1 MGNHD
6 EIAAFGL
13 PKPLPPWMSEG
24 EAEHQRWTHNQL
36 TQAQLEAVR
45 YPQSCPKADE
55 YPSRYTRNPSD
66 YDGLGNLIDVTSVEP
81 GHRPADPLPGS
92 ASAMFVCAREP
103 ASVHQSSNAARFSP
117 IHSSKGSG
125 SRPLASVTP
134 D

>member
-1 MGNHD
+1 MECDEVIHVGDAVGIGPHPAEVVSLLTDRGVRCVMGNHD

-24 EAEHQRWTHNQL
+24 EAEHQRWTHDQL

-55 YPSRYTRNPSD
+55 SPSRYTRNPSD

-81 GHRPADPLPGS
+81 R
-92 ASAMFVCAREP
+92 ASTR
-103 ASVHQSSNAARFSP
+103 
-117 IHSSKGSG
+117 
-125 SRPLASVTP
+125 
-134 D
+134 